1 MRRTVLVS
9 GAVSFVMAFLG
20 GILAFSLVVPGMVE
34 AQQARIQAEALGV
47 VGANGVEQVS
57 LHAKPGGGT
66 LELLDP
72 NGALRVQAAVGGA
85 PPGAPPNPDAAGLT
99 VYQPDGQNT
108 VARLGTLP
116 RARPGARGVAAYD
129 GQDQL
134 RAALTSTPDGDPA
147 LELRDANG
155 TDRLRLDTGPG
166 VAAGAHVL
174 DTSGQI
180 RVSIDTGGARVTG
193 GNSPEAAGMN
203 VFASD
208 GTTIGRL
215 GTVNQPDGGSAGMRM
230 WLADSQGN
238 QRARIN
244 VAADGTP
251 SIELLDA
258 AGNVTWSAQ

>member
-116 RARPGARGVAAYD
+116 RARRSSLRWPGPAASGADQHAGRRSGARATGR
-129 GQDQL
+129 Q
-134 RAALTSTPDGDPA
+134 RHRSPA
-147 LELRDANG
+147 PRHW
-155 TDRLRLDTGPG
+155 PG
-166 VAAGAHVL
+166 R
-174 DTSGQI
+174 SG
-180 RVSIDTGGARVTG
+180 R
-193 GNSPEAAGMN
+193 
-203 VFASD
+203 
-208 GTTIGRL
+208 
-215 GTVNQPDGGSAGMRM
+215 
-230 WLADSQGN
+230 
-238 QRARIN
+238 
-244 VAADGTP
+244 
-251 SIELLDA
+251 
-258 AGNVTWSAQ
+258 